1 MNATETISP
10 QASASAQH
18 LVDQIAEE
26 FVARLRR
33 GERPPISEYES
44 RYPEQAAA
52 IRELFPTLVMME
64 QLKPA
69 SVPVR
74 PASQSECASEVAS
87 LGKLGDYRIVR
98 EVGRGGM
105 GIVYEAVQ
113 ESLGRQVALK
123 VLPKQRGGDD
133 SRQARFER
141 EARAAARLH
150 HTNIVPVFG
159 VGAENGLHYYAMQYI
174 HGLGLDEVL
183 RELKRLKSSSQAPA
197 TLPDTSPPAEAPRH
211 AVTVTVTQALLTGDF
226 EAGGVPAAEKSAE
239 PAPATPPQ
247 PAGPSLSDTAKAR
260 LSETVRLS
268 ESLPLPGAS
277 AATAGNSRQTF
288 WQSVARIGVQV
299 GEALHYAHEQ
309 GVLHRDIKPSNL
321 LLDTR
326 GTVWVTDFG
335 LAKAND
341 QRDLTETG
349 DVLGTLRYM
358 APEMFSGQ
366 ADRRSDVYSLGL
378 SLYELLALRPAFDE
392 ADRGRLVRLVLHESP
407 PRLRTLDP
415 AIPRDLETIVHK
427 AIDREPSHRY
437 ASAQELAD
445 DLQRFLSDE
454 PIHARR
460 VSLPAR
466 FTRWCKRN
474 PAGAAVVALLVIGLC
489 SSIAAAGLFATERNK
504 TEDALA
510 DSETK
515 SRQLEEQNN
524 VLKRERRRADDERER
539 AEQERQRAEENHRRA
554 REAVDRLLTKVA
566 RDLEDT
572 PQMEQIR
579 RALLED
585 ALEFYQ
591 VFLKQKGRDP
601 TLRYETGL
609 SYFRV
614 ADIERQL
621 SRASESIQNYD
632 EATKILQALAD
643 EFPTRAEY
651 REQLAHCHLRR
662 GTALARLFRH
672 DEAEAAYKQALAGWE
687 SLVAERPDHPAC
699 LEELARVNAELGGF
713 WSRRYFFAKGLT
725 YLTQADELLAR
736 LARDFPNYSVDPN
749 VKLKVPDMLRATA
762 HARGQPPEAIRRN
775 QQGYFW
781 LLPHDAESLARYEKE
796 GREFVMHWEQ
806 LSQAHPDVPDYRK
819 QFHEAAMSYGRV
831 LMAQD
836 RFEECELLCF
846 RQLTDIQRL
855 VAQHPDV
862 PEYRVGMMWNEF
874 ALANLL
880 HIAGRPSEAIP
891 HYRIAIDTATD
902 LVEKFPAEPRYL
914 THLGSMLIY
923 CPAPQFRDGEKAA
936 TVQRRA
942 LQLAEN
948 AGEWGNLGRALMLSG
963 RYEDSLRHY
972 ARARELG
979 VLDARI
985 HIGEA
990 FIYCHLGRLDE
1001 ARKSYELAIDWLDSE
1016 PNTYWYMP
1024 ETRILRAEFEEL
1036 LRQKEKNTVKP
1047 TGTDGVESGVKP
1059 SKDDPEE
1066 AIASRH
1072 VCRCVA
1078 SRCRLQFCRSGGAI
1092 IENSQIPV
1100 TDRWT
1105 LAAAAQL
1112 FW

>member
-1 MNATETISP
+1 MNATETIAP

-26 FVARLRR
+26 FVERLRR

-69 SVPVR
+69 STPVR

-183 RELKRLKSSSQAPA
+183 RELKRLKSASQAPA

-211 AVTVTVTQALLTGDF
+211 AVTVTVTQALFTGDF
-226 EAGGVPAAEKSAE
+226 AAGGVPAAEESAE

-247 PAGPSLSDTAKAR
+247 PAGQSLSDTAKAR
-260 LSETVRLS
+260 LSDTVRVP

-335 LAKAND
+335 LAKTND

-392 ADRGRLVRLVLHESP
+392 ADRGRLIRLVLNESP

-437 ASAQELAD
+437 ATAQELAD
-445 DLQRFLSDE
+445 DLTRFLNDE

-524 VLKRERRRADDERER
+524 VLKRERRRADEERQR
-539 AEQERQRAEENHRRA
+539 AEQERHRAEENHRRA

-621 SRASESIQNYD
+621 SRAAESIQHYD

-643 EFPTRAEY
+643 EFPTGAEY

-662 GTALARLFRH
+662 GTALARLSRF
-672 DEAEAAYKQALAGWE
+672 DEAEVAYKQALTGWE
-687 SLVAERPDHPAC
+687 ALAAERPDHPAC
-699 LEELARVNAELGGF
+699 LEELARVNSDLGGF
-713 WSRRYFFAKGLT
+713 WSRRYFFAKGFT

-736 LARDFPNYSVDPN
+736 LARDFPNYPVDPN
-749 VKLKVPDMLRATA
+749 VKLKVPDLLRATA
-762 HARGQPPEAIRRN
+762 HSRGQPPEAIRRN
-775 QQGYFW
+775 QEQYFW
-781 LLPHDAESLARYEKE
+781 LLPHDAESLTRYEKE
-796 GREFVMHWEQ
+796 GQEFVKHWEQ
-806 LSQAHPDVPDYRK
+806 LTDAHPDVPDYRK
-819 QFHEAAMSYGRV
+819 RFHQAAADYGRV

-836 RFEECELLCF
+836 RFEECELLSF
-846 RQLTDIQRL
+846 RLLVDIQRL

-874 ALANLL
+874 GLANLL
-880 HIAGRPSEAIP
+880 HIAGRPGEAIP
-891 HYRIAIDTATD
+891 HYRIAIDMATE
-902 LVEKFPAEPRYL
+902 LVEHFHAEPRYL
-914 THLGSMLIY
+914 VHLGGMLIY

-936 TVQRRA
+936 TVLRRA
-942 LQLAEN
+942 LQLTEN
-948 AGEWGNLGRALMLSG
+948 AHEWNSLGRALMLSG
-963 RYEDSLRHY
+963 RYEESLRHY

-979 VLDARI
+979 AVNAST

-990 FIYCHLGRLDE
+990 FVYCHLGRLEE
-1001 ARKSYELAIDWLDSE
+1001 ARKSYELANEWLNST
-1016 PNTYWYMP
+1016 PNTFWYVP
-1024 ETRILRAEFEEL
+1024 EVRILRAEFEEL
-1036 LRQKEKNTVKP
+1036 LREKEKSTSTRSDDVEPSQQAPIDKP
-1047 TGTDGVESGVKP
+1047 
-1059 SKDDPEE
+1059 E
-1066 AIASRH
+1066 AAH
-1072 VCRCVA
+1072 
-1078 SRCRLQFCRSGGAI
+1078 
-1092 IENSQIPV
+1092 P
-1100 TDRWT
+1100 
-1105 LAAAAQL
+1105 
-1112 FW
+1112 